1 MSLNTLERLV
11 KLNKRVIIDFKNFT
25 FENSL
30 NIISSEEM
38 R

>member
-11 KLNKRVIIDFKNFT
+11 KLNKRVIIVFKYFT

-30 NIISSEEM
+30 NIITSDAM